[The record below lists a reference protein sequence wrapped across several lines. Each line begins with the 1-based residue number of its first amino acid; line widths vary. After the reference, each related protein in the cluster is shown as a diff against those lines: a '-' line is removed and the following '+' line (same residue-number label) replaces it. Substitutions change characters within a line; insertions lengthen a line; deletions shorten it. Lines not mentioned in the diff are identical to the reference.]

1 MATSTYT
8 TTATR
13 TFTHTATHLAGII
26 ASALMETLI
35 TIGISVD
42 KASRVYSYELTL
54 STWIE
59 ERSLS
64 VIRITTTPPGG
75 IESAAYSFTIDYT
88 AFDPDEELR
97 DQLARL
103 RRQLAK
109 EPRVPVGSDFTVTAV
124 PRPGFRLSDQSG
136 WSSRSTPLPAFNDGY
151 RHGTAGSGPGAAA
164 VFRSHRLG

>member
-8 TTATR
+8 NTHAR

-26 ASALMETLI
+26 TSALAETLLA
-35 TIGISVD
+35 IGISVD
-42 KASRVYSYELTL
+42 KIQRVYSYDTAI
-54 STWIE
+54 TAWIE

-64 VIRITTTPPGG
+64 SVRVTLTPPGG
-75 IESAAYSFTIDYT
+75 QETAAYSFDINYT
-88 AFDPDEELR
+88 AWNPAEELR

-109 EPRVPVGSDFTVTAV
+109 EPRVRPGTNFTVTGI
-124 PRPGFRLSDQSG
+124 PRSGFSMSDQPG
-136 WSSRSTPLPAFNDGY
+136 WSDRTTGLPFFDSGY

-164 VFRSHRLG
+164 VLRSHRMS